1 MKKTAL
7 FSFFILISGIILAQ
21 NEKIYLF
28 SQPIKE
34 DYNKLTLTAKSNLNL
49 VRSETDV
56 LEISTKDSNIV
67 LSNICVFEDK
77 TLTIMT
83 DSLPQDVKITLYSS
97 KEEVFLSS
105 QFDSIKDTRQE
116 IKEKEGDKIN
126 LLWAFLSSTDLNF
139 NSKRYNNPY
148 SSLISQNFQFIDFYY
163 EHHTKKGNKFFVGLA
178 YNWDFKFLYNDV
190 ECLNNKLQ
198 LLSSD
203 LHLQN
208 NAQFI
213 VDRNLLLYTRYRLK
227 LNNYFLCEFGV
238 KFGRI
243 LNEEVKNGKMD
254 PVIGRD
260 DEIRNII
267 MILSRK
273 TKNNPVLIGEP
284 GVGKTAIVEGL
295 AQRIINGEV
304 PDSLKGKRVL
314 SLDLGALLAGA
325 KYRGEFEERLKAVLK
340 DLAKLDGE
348 VILFIDELHTLVGAG
363 KGDGAMDAGN
373 MLKPALARGE

>member
-97 KEEVFLSS
+97 KEEVFLSNQYNS
-105 QFDSIKDTRQE
+105 LEDATQE
-116 IKEKEGDKIN
+116 IEEKENDKIN
-126 LLWAFLSSTDLNF
+126 LFWACLSSTDLNF

-148 SSLISQNFQFIDFYY
+148 SSLISQNFKFIDFYY
-163 EHHTKKGNKFFVGLA
+163 EHHTKKGNKFFAGLT
-178 YNWDFKFLYNDV
+178 YNWDFKFLNNDV

-213 VDRNLLLYTRYRLK
+213 VDCNLFLYTSYHLK
-227 LNNYFLCEFGV
+227 LNNYFYCKFGL
-238 KFGRI
+238 KFGRTLKSFLWDFNITPENKINFNSTKLSDYNPWKLELSFNFIGYEFFFNI
-243 LNEEVKNGKMD
+243 LPEYKNDNTRRFG
-254 PVIGRD
+254 
-260 DEIRNII
+260 IRF
-267 MILSRK
+267 
-273 TKNNPVLIGEP
+273 
-284 GVGKTAIVEGL
+284 
-295 AQRIINGEV
+295 
-304 PDSLKGKRVL
+304 
-314 SLDLGALLAGA
+314 
-325 KYRGEFEERLKAVLK
+325 YF
-340 DLAKLDGE
+340 
-348 VILFIDELHTLVGAG
+348 
-363 KGDGAMDAGN
+363 
-373 MLKPALARGE
+373 

>member
-97 KEEVFLSS
+97 KEEVFLSNQYNS
-105 QFDSIKDTRQE
+105 LEDATQE
-116 IKEKEGDKIN
+116 IEEKENDKIN
-126 LLWAFLSSTDLNF
+126 LLWTFFTSTNLNF

-148 SSLISQNFQFIDFYY
+148 SSLISQNFKFIDFYY
-163 EHHTKKGNKFFVGLA
+163 EHHTKKGNKFFAGLT
-178 YNWDFKFLYNDV
+178 YNWDFKFLNNDV

-213 VDRNLLLYTRYRLK
+213 VDRNLFLYTRYHLK
-227 LNNYFLCEFGV
+227 LNNYFSCNFGL
-238 KFGRI
+238 KFGRTLKSFLWDFNI
-243 LNEEVKNGKMD
+243 TPENKINFNSTKLTDYNPWKLELSFDFTGLEFFFNVLPEYKNDNTRRFG
-254 PVIGRD
+254 
-260 DEIRNII
+260 IRF
-267 MILSRK
+267 
-273 TKNNPVLIGEP
+273 
-284 GVGKTAIVEGL
+284 
-295 AQRIINGEV
+295 
-304 PDSLKGKRVL
+304 
-314 SLDLGALLAGA
+314 
-325 KYRGEFEERLKAVLK
+325 YF
-340 DLAKLDGE
+340 
-348 VILFIDELHTLVGAG
+348 
-363 KGDGAMDAGN
+363 
-373 MLKPALARGE
+373 

>member
-28 SQPIKE
+28 SQPIEK

-116 IKEKEGDKIN
+116 IKEKEGDMIN
-126 LLWAFLSSTDLNF
+126 LRWMFSSSTDLNF

-148 SSLISQNFQFIDFYY
+148 FSLISQNFKFIDLNY
-163 EHHTKKGNKFFVGLA
+163 EHSTKKGNKFFAGLA
-178 YNWDFKFLYNDV
+178 YNWDFKYLNNDV

-213 VDRNLLLYTRYRLK
+213 VDRNLFLYTRYHLK
-227 LNNYFLCEFGV
+227 LNNYFYCNFGL
-238 KFGRI
+238 KFGRTLKSFLWDFNITPENKINFNSTKLSDYNPWKLELSFNFIGYEFFFNI
-243 LNEEVKNGKMD
+243 LPEYKNDNTRRFG
-254 PVIGRD
+254 
-260 DEIRNII
+260 IRF
-267 MILSRK
+267 
-273 TKNNPVLIGEP
+273 
-284 GVGKTAIVEGL
+284 
-295 AQRIINGEV
+295 
-304 PDSLKGKRVL
+304 
-314 SLDLGALLAGA
+314 
-325 KYRGEFEERLKAVLK
+325 YF
-340 DLAKLDGE
+340 
-348 VILFIDELHTLVGAG
+348 
-363 KGDGAMDAGN
+363 
-373 MLKPALARGE
+373 

>member
-116 IKEKEGDKIN
+116 IEEKEGDKIE
-126 LLWAFLSSTDLNF
+126 LRWTLLSSTNLNF
-139 NSKRYNNPY
+139 NTKQYNSPY
-148 SSLISQNFQFIDFYY
+148 SSLISHNSDFITLQYV
-163 EHHTKKGNKFFVGLA
+163 HTTKKSNDLVVGLK
-178 YNWDFKFLYNDV
+178 YTWDFKYLNNDV

-203 LHLQN
+203 SHLQN

-213 VDRNLLLYTRYRLK
+213 VDRNLLLFTKYSLK
-227 LNNYFLCEFGV
+227 LNNYFYCNFGL
-238 KFGRI
+238 KFGRTLKSFLWDFNI
-243 LNEEVKNGKMD
+243 TPENKLNFNSNKITDYNPWKLELSFGFKGVDFFFNVLPEYKNDNTRRFG
-254 PVIGRD
+254 
-260 DEIRNII
+260 IRLN
-267 MILSRK
+267 
-273 TKNNPVLIGEP
+273 
-284 GVGKTAIVEGL
+284 
-295 AQRIINGEV
+295 
-304 PDSLKGKRVL
+304 
-314 SLDLGALLAGA
+314 
-325 KYRGEFEERLKAVLK
+325 F
-340 DLAKLDGE
+340 
-348 VILFIDELHTLVGAG
+348 
-363 KGDGAMDAGN
+363 
-373 MLKPALARGE
+373 

>member
-67 LSNICVFEDK
+67 LSNICIFEDK

-97 KEEVFLSS
+97 KEEVFLSNQYNS
-105 QFDSIKDTRQE
+105 LEDATQE
-116 IKEKEGDKIN
+116 IEEKENDKIN
-126 LLWAFLSSTDLNF
+126 LFWACLSSTDLNF

-148 SSLISQNFQFIDFYY
+148 SSLISQNFKFIYFYY
-163 EHHTKKGNKFFVGLA
+163 EHHTKKGNKFFAGLT
-178 YNWDFKFLYNDV
+178 YNWDFKFLNNDV

-213 VDRNLLLYTRYRLK
+213 VDRNLFLYTSYHLK
-227 LNNYFLCEFGV
+227 LNNYFYCKFGL
-238 KFGRI
+238 KFGRTLKSFLWDFNITPENKINFNSTKLSDYNPWKLELSFNFIGYEFFFNI
-243 LNEEVKNGKMD
+243 LPEYKNDNTRRFG
-254 PVIGRD
+254 
-260 DEIRNII
+260 IRF
-267 MILSRK
+267 
-273 TKNNPVLIGEP
+273 
-284 GVGKTAIVEGL
+284 
-295 AQRIINGEV
+295 
-304 PDSLKGKRVL
+304 
-314 SLDLGALLAGA
+314 
-325 KYRGEFEERLKAVLK
+325 YF
-340 DLAKLDGE
+340 
-348 VILFIDELHTLVGAG
+348 
-363 KGDGAMDAGN
+363 
-373 MLKPALARGE
+373 

>member
-97 KEEVFLSS
+97 KEEVFLSNQYNS
-105 QFDSIKDTRQE
+105 LEDATQE
-116 IKEKEGDKIN
+116 IEEKENDKIN
-126 LLWAFLSSTDLNF
+126 LFWACLSSTDLNF

-148 SSLISQNFQFIDFYY
+148 SSLISQNFKFINLYY
-163 EHHTKKGNKFFVGLA
+163 EHSTKKGNKFFAGLT
-178 YNWDFKFLYNDV
+178 YNWDFKFLNNDV

-213 VDRNLLLYTRYRLK
+213 VDRNLFLYTRYHLK
-227 LNNYFLCEFGV
+227 LNNYFSCNFGL
-238 KFGRI
+238 KFGRTLKSFLWDFNI
-243 LNEEVKNGKMD
+243 TPENKINFNSTKLSDYNPWKLELSFDFTGLEFFFNVLPEYKNDNTRRFG
-254 PVIGRD
+254 
-260 DEIRNII
+260 IRF
-267 MILSRK
+267 
-273 TKNNPVLIGEP
+273 
-284 GVGKTAIVEGL
+284 
-295 AQRIINGEV
+295 
-304 PDSLKGKRVL
+304 
-314 SLDLGALLAGA
+314 
-325 KYRGEFEERLKAVLK
+325 YF
-340 DLAKLDGE
+340 
-348 VILFIDELHTLVGAG
+348 
-363 KGDGAMDAGN
+363 
-373 MLKPALARGE
+373 

>member
-67 LSNICVFEDK
+67 LGNICVFEDK

-148 SSLISQNFQFIDFYY
+148 SSLISQNFKFIDFYY
-163 EHHTKKGNKFFVGLA
+163 EHPTKKGNKFFVGLA
-178 YNWDFKFLYNDV
+178 YNWDFKFLNNDV

-238 KFGRI
+238 KFGRTLKSFLWDFNI
-243 LNEEVKNGKMD
+243 TPENKLNFNSNKLTDYNPWKLELSFGFMGYELFFNVLPEYKNDNTRRFG
-254 PVIGRD
+254 
-260 DEIRNII
+260 IRLN
-267 MILSRK
+267 
-273 TKNNPVLIGEP
+273 
-284 GVGKTAIVEGL
+284 
-295 AQRIINGEV
+295 
-304 PDSLKGKRVL
+304 
-314 SLDLGALLAGA
+314 
-325 KYRGEFEERLKAVLK
+325 F
-340 DLAKLDGE
+340 
-348 VILFIDELHTLVGAG
+348 
-363 KGDGAMDAGN
+363 
-373 MLKPALARGE
+373 

>member
-97 KEEVFLSS
+97 KEEVFLSNQYNS
-105 QFDSIKDTRQE
+105 LEDATQE
-116 IKEKEGDKIN
+116 IEEKENDKIN
-126 LLWAFLSSTDLNF
+126 LFWACLSSTDLNF
-139 NSKRYNNPY
+139 NSKGYNNPY
-148 SSLISQNFQFIDFYY
+148 SSLISQNFKFIDFYY
-163 EHHTKKGNKFFVGLA
+163 EHHTKKGNKFFAGLT
-178 YNWDFKFLYNDV
+178 YNWDFKFLNNDV

-213 VDRNLLLYTRYRLK
+213 VDRNLFLYTSYHLK
-227 LNNYFLCEFGV
+227 LNNYFYCKFGL
-238 KFGRI
+238 KFGRTLKSFLWDFNITPENKINFNSTKLSDYNPWKLELSFNFIGYEFFFNI
-243 LNEEVKNGKMD
+243 LPEYKNDNTRRFG
-254 PVIGRD
+254 
-260 DEIRNII
+260 IRF
-267 MILSRK
+267 
-273 TKNNPVLIGEP
+273 
-284 GVGKTAIVEGL
+284 
-295 AQRIINGEV
+295 
-304 PDSLKGKRVL
+304 
-314 SLDLGALLAGA
+314 
-325 KYRGEFEERLKAVLK
+325 YF
-340 DLAKLDGE
+340 
-348 VILFIDELHTLVGAG
+348 
-363 KGDGAMDAGN
+363 
-373 MLKPALARGE
+373 

>member
-97 KEEVFLSS
+97 KEEVFLSNQYNS
-105 QFDSIKDTRQE
+105 LEDATQE
-116 IKEKEGDKIN
+116 IEEKENDKIN
-126 LLWAFLSSTDLNF
+126 LFWACLSSTDLNF

-148 SSLISQNFQFIDFYY
+148 SSLISQNFKFIDFYY
-163 EHHTKKGNKFFVGLA
+163 EHHTKKGNKFFAGLT
-178 YNWDFKFLYNDV
+178 YNWDFKFLNNDV

-213 VDRNLLLYTRYRLK
+213 VDRNLFLYTRYHLK
-227 LNNYFLCEFGV
+227 LNNYFSCNFGL
-238 KFGRI
+238 KFGRTLKSFLWDFNITPENKINFNSTKLSDYNPWKLELSFNFIGYEFFFNI
-243 LNEEVKNGKMD
+243 LPEYKNDNTRRFG
-254 PVIGRD
+254 
-260 DEIRNII
+260 IRF
-267 MILSRK
+267 
-273 TKNNPVLIGEP
+273 
-284 GVGKTAIVEGL
+284 
-295 AQRIINGEV
+295 
-304 PDSLKGKRVL
+304 
-314 SLDLGALLAGA
+314 
-325 KYRGEFEERLKAVLK
+325 YF
-340 DLAKLDGE
+340 
-348 VILFIDELHTLVGAG
+348 
-363 KGDGAMDAGN
+363 
-373 MLKPALARGE
+373 

>member
-116 IKEKEGDKIN
+116 IEEKGGDKIN
-126 LLWAFLSSTDLNF
+126 LLWAFLSSTD
-139 NSKRYNNPY
+139 
-148 SSLISQNFQFIDFYY
+148 
-163 EHHTKKGNKFFVGLA
+163 
-178 YNWDFKFLYNDV
+178 
-190 ECLNNKLQ
+190 
-198 LLSSD
+198 
-203 LHLQN
+203 
-208 NAQFI
+208 
-213 VDRNLLLYTRYRLK
+213 
-227 LNNYFLCEFGV
+227 
-238 KFGRI
+238 
-243 LNEEVKNGKMD
+243 
-254 PVIGRD
+254 
-260 DEIRNII
+260 
-267 MILSRK
+267 
-273 TKNNPVLIGEP
+273 
-284 GVGKTAIVEGL
+284 
-295 AQRIINGEV
+295 
-304 PDSLKGKRVL
+304 
-314 SLDLGALLAGA
+314 
-325 KYRGEFEERLKAVLK
+325 
-340 DLAKLDGE
+340 
-348 VILFIDELHTLVGAG
+348 
-363 KGDGAMDAGN
+363 
-373 MLKPALARGE
+373 

>member
-97 KEEVFLSS
+97 KEEVFLSNQYNS
-105 QFDSIKDTRQE
+105 LEDATQE
-116 IKEKEGDKIN
+116 IEEKENDKIN
-126 LLWAFLSSTDLNF
+126 LLWTFFTSTNLNF

-163 EHHTKKGNKFFVGLA
+163 EHSTKKGNKFFAGLA

-213 VDRNLLLYTRYRLK
+213 VDRNLFLYTRYHLK
-227 LNNYFLCEFGV
+227 LNNYFSCNFGL
-238 KFGRI
+238 KFGRTLKSFLWDFNITPENKINFNSTKLTDYNPWKLELFFNFTGYEFFFNI
-243 LNEEVKNGKMD
+243 LPEYKNDNTRRFG
-254 PVIGRD
+254 
-260 DEIRNII
+260 IRLN
-267 MILSRK
+267 
-273 TKNNPVLIGEP
+273 
-284 GVGKTAIVEGL
+284 
-295 AQRIINGEV
+295 
-304 PDSLKGKRVL
+304 
-314 SLDLGALLAGA
+314 
-325 KYRGEFEERLKAVLK
+325 F
-340 DLAKLDGE
+340 
-348 VILFIDELHTLVGAG
+348 
-363 KGDGAMDAGN
+363 
-373 MLKPALARGE
+373 

>member
-97 KEEVFLSS
+97 KEEVFLSNQYNS
-105 QFDSIKDTRQE
+105 LEDATQE
-116 IKEKEGDKIN
+116 IEEKENDKIN
-126 LLWAFLSSTDLNF
+126 LFWACLSSTDLNF

-148 SSLISQNFQFIDFYY
+148 SSLISQNFKFIDFYY
-163 EHHTKKGNKFFVGLA
+163 EHHTKKGNKFFAGLT
-178 YNWDFKFLYNDV
+178 YNWDFKFLNNDV

-213 VDRNLLLYTRYRLK
+213 VDRNLFLYTSYHLK
-227 LNNYFLCEFGV
+227 LNNYFYC
-238 KFGRI
+238 KFAPE
-243 LNEEVKNGKMD
+243 L
-254 PVIGRD
+254 
-260 DEIRNII
+260 
-267 MILSRK
+267 
-273 TKNNPVLIGEP
+273 T
-284 GVGKTAIVEGL
+284 
-295 AQRIINGEV
+295 
-304 PDSLKGKRVL
+304 
-314 SLDLGALLAGA
+314 GALFTTAHRS
-325 KYRGEFEERLKAVLK
+325 KY
-340 DLAKLDGE
+340 
-348 VILFIDELHTLVGAG
+348 H
-363 KGDGAMDAGN
+363 
-373 MLKPALARGE
+373 

>member
-97 KEEVFLSS
+97 KEEVFLSNQYNS
-105 QFDSIKDTRQE
+105 LEDATQE
-116 IKEKEGDKIN
+116 IEEKENDKIN
-126 LLWAFLSSTDLNF
+126 LLWTFFTSTNLNF

-148 SSLISQNFQFIDFYY
+148 SSLISQNFKFINLYY
-163 EHHTKKGNKFFVGLA
+163 EHSTKKGNKFFAGLT
-178 YNWDFKFLYNDV
+178 YNWDFKFLNNDV

-213 VDRNLLLYTRYRLK
+213 VDRNLFLYTRYHLK
-227 LNNYFLCEFGV
+227 LNNYFSCNFGL
-238 KFGRI
+238 KFGRTLKSFLWDFNITPENKINFNSTKLSDYNPWKLELFFNFIGYEFFFNI
-243 LNEEVKNGKMD
+243 LPEYKNDNTRRFG
-254 PVIGRD
+254 
-260 DEIRNII
+260 IRF
-267 MILSRK
+267 R
-273 TKNNPVLIGEP
+273 
-284 GVGKTAIVEGL
+284 
-295 AQRIINGEV
+295 
-304 PDSLKGKRVL
+304 
-314 SLDLGALLAGA
+314 
-325 KYRGEFEERLKAVLK
+325 F
-340 DLAKLDGE
+340 
-348 VILFIDELHTLVGAG
+348 
-363 KGDGAMDAGN
+363 
-373 MLKPALARGE
+373 

>member
-105 QFDSIKDTRQE
+105 QFDSIKDTTQE
-116 IKEKEGDKIN
+116 IEEKENDKIN
-126 LLWAFLSSTDLNF
+126 LFWACLSSTDLNF

-148 SSLISQNFQFIDFYY
+148 SSLISQNFKFIDFYY
-163 EHHTKKGNKFFVGLA
+163 EHHTKKGNKFFAGLT
-178 YNWDFKFLYNDV
+178 YNWDFKFLNNDV

-213 VDRNLLLYTRYRLK
+213 VDRNLFLYTSYHLK
-227 LNNYFLCEFGV
+227 LNNYFYCNFGL
-238 KFGRI
+238 KFGRTLKSFLWDFNI
-243 LNEEVKNGKMD
+243 TPENKINFNSTKLSDYNPWKLELSFNFIGYEFFFNVLPEYKNDNTRRFG
-254 PVIGRD
+254 
-260 DEIRNII
+260 IRF
-267 MILSRK
+267 
-273 TKNNPVLIGEP
+273 
-284 GVGKTAIVEGL
+284 
-295 AQRIINGEV
+295 
-304 PDSLKGKRVL
+304 
-314 SLDLGALLAGA
+314 
-325 KYRGEFEERLKAVLK
+325 YF
-340 DLAKLDGE
+340 
-348 VILFIDELHTLVGAG
+348 
-363 KGDGAMDAGN
+363 
-373 MLKPALARGE
+373 

>member
-67 LSNICVFEDK
+67 LSNICIFEDK

-97 KEEVFLSS
+97 KEEVFLSNQYNS
-105 QFDSIKDTRQE
+105 LEDATQE
-116 IKEKEGDKIN
+116 IEEKENDKIN
-126 LLWAFLSSTDLNF
+126 LLWTFFTSTNLNF

-148 SSLISQNFQFIDFYY
+148 SSLISQNFKFINLYY
-163 EHHTKKGNKFFVGLA
+163 EHSTKKGNKFFAGLA
-178 YNWDFKFLYNDV
+178 YNWDFKFLNNAV

-213 VDRNLLLYTRYRLK
+213 VDRNLFLYTSYSLK
-227 LNNYFLCEFGV
+227 LNNYFSCNFGL
-238 KFGRI
+238 KFGRTLKSFLWDFNI
-243 LNEEVKNGKMD
+243 TPENKINFNSTKLTDYNPWKLELSFDFTGLEFFFNVLPEYKNDNTRRFG
-254 PVIGRD
+254 
-260 DEIRNII
+260 IRF
-267 MILSRK
+267 
-273 TKNNPVLIGEP
+273 
-284 GVGKTAIVEGL
+284 
-295 AQRIINGEV
+295 
-304 PDSLKGKRVL
+304 
-314 SLDLGALLAGA
+314 
-325 KYRGEFEERLKAVLK
+325 YF
-340 DLAKLDGE
+340 
-348 VILFIDELHTLVGAG
+348 
-363 KGDGAMDAGN
+363 
-373 MLKPALARGE
+373 

>member
-67 LSNICVFEDK
+67 LSNICIFEDK

-97 KEEVFLSS
+97 KEEVFLSNQYNS
-105 QFDSIKDTRQE
+105 LEDATQE
-116 IKEKEGDKIN
+116 IEEKENDKIN
-126 LLWAFLSSTDLNF
+126 LLWIFSSSTNLNF

-148 SSLISQNFQFIDFYY
+148 SSLISQNFKFIDFYY
-163 EHHTKKGNKFFVGLA
+163 EHHTKKGNKFFAGLT
-178 YNWDFKFLYNDV
+178 YNWDFKFLNNDV

-213 VDRNLLLYTRYRLK
+213 VDRNLFLYTSYHLK
-227 LNNYFLCEFGV
+227 LNNYFYCKFGL
-238 KFGRI
+238 KFGRTLKSFLWDFNITPENKINFNSTKLSDYNPWKLELSFNFIGYEFFFNI
-243 LNEEVKNGKMD
+243 LPEYKNDNTRRFG
-254 PVIGRD
+254 
-260 DEIRNII
+260 IRF
-267 MILSRK
+267 
-273 TKNNPVLIGEP
+273 
-284 GVGKTAIVEGL
+284 
-295 AQRIINGEV
+295 
-304 PDSLKGKRVL
+304 
-314 SLDLGALLAGA
+314 
-325 KYRGEFEERLKAVLK
+325 YF
-340 DLAKLDGE
+340 
-348 VILFIDELHTLVGAG
+348 
-363 KGDGAMDAGN
+363 
-373 MLKPALARGE
+373 

>member
-67 LSNICVFEDK
+67 LSNICIFEDK

-97 KEEVFLSS
+97 KEEVFLSNQYNS
-105 QFDSIKDTRQE
+105 LEDATQE
-116 IKEKEGDKIN
+116 IEEKENDKIN
-126 LLWAFLSSTDLNF
+126 LFWACISSTDLNF
-139 NSKRYNNPY
+139 NSKHYNNPY
-148 SSLISQNFQFIDFYY
+148 SSLISQNFKFIDFYY
-163 EHHTKKGNKFFVGLA
+163 EHHTKKGNKFFAGLA
-178 YNWDFKFLYNDV
+178 YNWDFKFLNNDV

-213 VDRNLLLYTRYRLK
+213 VDRNLFLYTSYHLK
-227 LNNYFLCEFGV
+227 LNNYFYCKFGL
-238 KFGRI
+238 KFGRTLKSFLWDFNI
-243 LNEEVKNGKMD
+243 TPENKINFNSTKLTDYNPWKLELSFDFTGLEFFFNVLPEYKNDNTRRFG
-254 PVIGRD
+254 
-260 DEIRNII
+260 IRF
-267 MILSRK
+267 
-273 TKNNPVLIGEP
+273 
-284 GVGKTAIVEGL
+284 
-295 AQRIINGEV
+295 
-304 PDSLKGKRVL
+304 
-314 SLDLGALLAGA
+314 
-325 KYRGEFEERLKAVLK
+325 YF
-340 DLAKLDGE
+340 
-348 VILFIDELHTLVGAG
+348 
-363 KGDGAMDAGN
+363 
-373 MLKPALARGE
+373 

>member
-1 MKKTAL
+1 
-7 FSFFILISGIILAQ
+7 
-21 NEKIYLF
+21 
-28 SQPIKE
+28 
-34 DYNKLTLTAKSNLNL
+34 DYNKLNLTAKSNLNL

-105 QFDSIKDTRQE
+105 QFDSIKDTKQE
-116 IKEKEGDKIN
+116 IEEKEGDKIN
-126 LLWAFLSSTDLNF
+126 LFWAFLSSTDLNF

-163 EHHTKKGNKFFVGLA
+163 EHSTKKGNKFFAGLA

-213 VDRNLLLYTRYRLK
+213 VDRNLFLYTRYNLK
-227 LNNYFLCEFGV
+227 LNNYFFCNFGL
-238 KFGRI
+238 KFGRTLKSFLWDFNITPENKLNFNSTKLTDYNPWKLELFFNFTGYEFFFNI
-243 LNEEVKNGKMD
+243 LPEYKNDNTRRFG
-254 PVIGRD
+254 
-260 DEIRNII
+260 IRF
-267 MILSRK
+267 R
-273 TKNNPVLIGEP
+273 
-284 GVGKTAIVEGL
+284 
-295 AQRIINGEV
+295 
-304 PDSLKGKRVL
+304 
-314 SLDLGALLAGA
+314 
-325 KYRGEFEERLKAVLK
+325 F
-340 DLAKLDGE
+340 
-348 VILFIDELHTLVGAG
+348 
-363 KGDGAMDAGN
+363 
-373 MLKPALARGE
+373 